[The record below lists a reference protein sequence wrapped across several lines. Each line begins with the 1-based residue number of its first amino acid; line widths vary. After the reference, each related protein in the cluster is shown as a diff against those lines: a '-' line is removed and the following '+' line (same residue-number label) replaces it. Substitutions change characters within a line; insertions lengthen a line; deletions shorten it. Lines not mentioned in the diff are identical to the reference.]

1 MNDMSANA
9 KCTFRKE
16 KIMVLSQIN
25 DKEKSFIETIKELFV
40 SRFFASTHSVDALF
54 ILKLMV

>member
-40 SRFFASTHSVDALF
+40 RRFFASTHSIDALF
-54 ILKLMV
+54 I